1 VNQQDLILTEWR
13 DLERTMAGCIMTGC
27 QDLLASLRS
36 KWHPEIAQ
44 DVMDYW
50 RYVCALPP
58 MSEDQ
63 FIAASVDWIIKYQ
76 YLDQMIYW
84 VHLTN
89 NVPVDCV
96 CPSCIS
102 QWALDGIK
110 KMRYLQGSLEFL
122 QELADK
128 QSVY

>member
-1 VNQQDLILTEWR
+1 MNQQDLILSEWK
-13 DLERTMAGCIMTGC
+13 DLERTLAGCIMTGC
-27 QDLLASLRS
+27 QDLLARMRS
-36 KWHPEIAQ
+36 KWHPEFAQ
-44 DVMDYW
+44 DAIDYW

-58 MSEDQ
+58 MSDDQ
-63 FIAASVDWIIKYQ
+63 FIRLSVDWVLKYQ

-89 NVPVDCV
+89 NAPVE
-96 CPSCIS
+96 CPCPICTST
-102 QWALDGIK
+102 WALAGIK
-110 KMRYLQGSLEFL
+110 KLRYLQGSLHFL